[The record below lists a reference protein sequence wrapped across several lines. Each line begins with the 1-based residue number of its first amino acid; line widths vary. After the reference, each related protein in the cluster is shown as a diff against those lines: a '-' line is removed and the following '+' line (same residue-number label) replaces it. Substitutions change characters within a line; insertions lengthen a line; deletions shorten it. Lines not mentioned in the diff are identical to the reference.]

1 MKYGSLILEKKE
13 YVYLKRILNI
23 SGYAENQEIQKCLMN
38 LSEEL
43 KTALIVNEEDMP
55 KDVIRFNSTVTVAFN
70 NGIEKTVKLVFPI
83 DKDVKN
89 NKISV
94 LTPMGSALIGYS
106 EGDSIIWD
114 FPNGLQQ
121 ITIAKVQQQETYS
134 GIDIII

>member
-23 SGYAENQEIQKCLMN
+23 SGYAENFETQRCLIK

-43 KTALIVNEEDMP
+43 KTAHIVDEEDMP
-55 KDVIRFNSTVTVAFN
+55 KDIIRFNSTVTVAFN
-70 NGIEKTVKLVFPI
+70 NGVEKKIQLVIPMH
-83 DKDVKN
+83 KDVKN

-114 FPNGLQQ
+114 FPNGTQQ
-121 ITIAKVQQQETYS
+121 ITITDVNQQETYS
-134 GIDIII
+134 GFDLVI